1 MSTIE
6 SENRRE
12 IARLPTRP
20 ISLED
25 RYDPPANFLEIEVLN
40 PETHG
45 FAGKRYTDYE
55 VRMKTNL
62 PVFRLKECTV
72 RRRYSD
78 FEWLRKELERDSKIV
93 VPSLPSKAWKRQM
106 PAFLRRDDGIFEDDF
121 IDERRKGL
129 EQFINK
135 VAGHPLAQNERSLHV
150 FLQEPTIDHDKY
162 IPGKMSAGVPLTART
177 LAHSHQNDLQRIAN
191 PRLEVN
197 ERRLRPIYDY
207 MEIHNYRKALTE
219 IDRLLKKQAN
229 FTACKALKCLVLL
242 KLERQEDARTLA
254 NELDALASATT
265 RTAPPGD
272 ASNVDENALTFFS
285 QYYKDLRQFDKVVW
299 LYEAATKRES
309 TSEEFLCSLFMAY
322 VRTKD
327 YKNQVL
333 TAQKLYKLTRKIP
346 YYNWA
351 VISVLLQIDENS
363 NQLKQTLYI
372 PMAIKMLEK
381 EFFDENQQQIKPY
394 GEMEC
399 LLYLHSLELKEDF
412 SKALIFLEKNLD
424 TLTKSPSNE
433 SMLPAY
439 FTHDKSLI
447 YNFKAGNLDNTYRLA
462 KQYLN
467 EDNYLWNWYEVLFD
481 TFFKFD
487 NTKQEELI
495 NDLHQ
500 FILTVPNE
508 TTDLRSIHLA
518 RIELGLRWQLAKL
531 KNSSTPLPPLAS
543 TYLSDTFLNEIKSYI
558 ETYSLKTTSLVMYDI
573 YRSFE
578 YLSSDERS
586 HLHKYLIDQLT
597 SEICQNN
604 IQYLINILYCARLC
618 GDAHSSWLKEN
629 SHSLIQRLLDVA
641 NQSSTPSHLSI
652 ELLLLIVNVM
662 DETNQSQ
669 TELYT
674 LLDRTYEK
682 DTTNFDTKLYIYKMA
697 LNFNCLTIM
706 KDIFERL
713 EIKNIQYYSLGY
725 LLTDHYLRIHTNY
738 RHIRNFFNYLTNLLL
753 VYTDDSWSQIM
764 FCYKYGNFLRINE
777 IRTFSDY
784 YLSYSL
790 IYIQSLIGSII
801 IDLIQNGN
809 RYNAIM
815 NVFKHSSSQILF
827 DNKEKNNN
835 SLHSLFYKTDNN
847 ETLKLQDTRD
857 FDIWPKIDYRRL
869 RFDFVDDNNKS
880 IERINYA
887 DRVLADNAGQ
897 TAYQSPSY
905 KDSFLRQ
912 YQTIDFQQRTTLC
925 YIRSNILSFLHTLY
939 IDPSISKTESA
950 SATFVIH
957 MPDEHVFNA
966 LNVILNDFDK
976 CTKSLKSVETTTQC
990 ELQSIIELE
999 LCKSIPLFIKILL
1012 EGLTLNK
1019 TTEATSTITT
1029 ISLSNT
1035 TVHFDK
1041 IDQDIN
1047 DIVKQ
1052 LEKSYQLLLQALDKT
1067 LFQKHCQEK
1076 LENNNNNN
1084 NNNNLNFLMDLSG
1097 KQSPLEYYSVYTEF
1111 ISYIY
1116 SLYLSIKSILA
1127 TLFNKTS
1134 LLVDSSENTNNRSSN
1149 TKKSKKKAV
1158 DQQSS
1163 SNTANEN
1170 ENEIKLWNQLQKIES
1185 LFNEQW
1191 TNITD
1196 NIQKYEL
1203 YIRFQAKLDDHQC
1216 DRLEKELDGNIE
1228 QQSNKAK
1235 AKSDENNNNES
1246 SLSTKKN
1253 DDDNQSSNSLFELGT
1268 SFMHPSTVHTFALGY
1283 LESLMQIRICLR
1295 SKQKALGFRQAST

>member
-1 MSTIE
+1 
-6 SENRRE
+6 
-12 IARLPTRP
+12 
-20 ISLED
+20 
-25 RYDPPANFLEIEVLN
+25 
-40 PETHG
+40 
-45 FAGKRYTDYE
+45 
-55 VRMKTNL
+55 
-62 PVFRLKECTV
+62 
-72 RRRYSD
+72 
-78 FEWLRKELERDSKIV
+78 
-93 VPSLPSKAWKRQM
+93 
-106 PAFLRRDDGIFEDDF
+106 
-121 IDERRKGL
+121 
-129 EQFINK
+129 
-135 VAGHPLAQNERSLHV
+135 
-150 FLQEPTIDHDKY
+150 
-162 IPGKMSAGVPLTART
+162 MSAGVPLTART

-219 IDRLLKKQAN
+219 IERLLKKQAN

-242 KLERQEDARTLA
+242 KLERHEDAQALA

-285 QYYKDLRQFDKVVW
+285 QYYKDLRQFDKVVS
-299 LYEAATKRES
+299 LYEAATKREP

-381 EFFDENQQQIKPY
+381 EFFDENQQQTKPF

-412 SKALIFLEKNLD
+412 SKALIFLEKHLD
-424 TLTKSPSNE
+424 SLTKSSSNE

-439 FTHDKSLI
+439 FSHDKLLI
-447 YNFKAGNLDNTYRLA
+447 YNFKAGNFDNTYRLA
-462 KQYLN
+462 KQFLN

-495 NDLHQ
+495 NDLHE
-500 FILTVPNE
+500 FILTIPYE

-518 RIELGLRWQLAKL
+518 RIELGFRWQHAKI
-531 KNSSTPLPPLAS
+531 KTSSTTLPQLAS
-543 TYLSDTFLNEIKSYI
+543 TYLSESFLNQIKSFI

-573 YRSFE
+573 YRSLE

-597 SEICQNN
+597 SETCQNN

-618 GDAHSSWLKEN
+618 GDIHSLWLLEN
-629 SHSLIQRLLDVA
+629 SHSLIQRLHDIA
-641 NQSSTPSHLSI
+641 NQSSTPLNLSI
-652 ELLLLIVNVM
+652 ELFLLIVNIM
-662 DETNQSQ
+662 DETNQSKS
-669 TELYT
+669 ELYT
-674 LLDRTYEK
+674 LLDHTYEK
-682 DTTNFDTKLYIYKMA
+682 DSTNFDIKLYIYKIA
-697 LNFNCLTIM
+697 LNFNCITIM

-738 RHIRNFFNYLTNLLL
+738 RYIRNFFNYLTNLLF

-790 IYIQSLIGSII
+790 IYMQSLIGSII

-809 RYNAIM
+809 RYNSII
-815 NVFKHSSSQILF
+815 NIFKHPSNQILF
-827 DNKEKNNN
+827 NNKEKNNN

-847 ETLKLQDTRD
+847 ESLKVQDTRD

-869 RFDFVDDNNKS
+869 RFDCVDGNNKPFES
-880 IERINYA
+880 LTYA

-912 YQTIDFQQRTTLC
+912 YQTVDFQQRTILC

-939 IDPSISKTESA
+939 IDPSISKSEFP

-966 LNVILNDFDK
+966 LKVILNDFDK
-976 CTKSLKSVETTTQC
+976 CTKSLKSTETITPC

-999 LCKSIPLFIKILL
+999 LYKSIPLFIQILL
-1012 EGLTLNK
+1012 DGLTLNK
-1019 TTEATSTITT
+1019 STETTSTITT

-1035 TVHFDK
+1035 TVDFNK
-1041 IDQDIN
+1041 IDQYLNEI
-1047 DIVKQ
+1047 IKQ
-1052 LEKSYQLLLQALDKT
+1052 LERSYQLLLQALDKT
-1067 LFQKHCQEK
+1067 SFQKRCQET
-1076 LENNNNNN
+1076 LENVKNDNT
-1084 NNNNLNFLMDLSG
+1084 NFLNDLSG

-1134 LLVDSSENTNNRSSN
+1134 LLNDGNETTNNRSSN
-1149 TKKSKKKAV
+1149 TKKSKKKTT

-1163 SNTANEN
+1163 SNTTNEN
-1170 ENEIKLWNQLQKIES
+1170 ENEIKLWNQLQRIEY

-1191 TNITD
+1191 TNIIG

-1203 YIRFQAKLDDHQC
+1203 YIRFQAKLDDNQC
-1216 DRLEKELDGNIE
+1216 DRLEKELDGNSE

-1235 AKSDENNNNES
+1235 AKSDGNDNNES
-1246 SLSTKKN
+1246 SLLTKKN
-1253 DDDNQSSNSLFELGT
+1253 DDDDDDNQSSNSFFELGK
-1268 SFMHPSTVHTFALGY
+1268 SLMRSSTLHTFALGY
-1283 LESLMQIRICLR
+1283 IESLMQIRICLQ

>member
-6 SENRRE
+6 TENRRE
-12 IARLPTRP
+12 IARLPARP

-25 RYDPPANFLEIEVLN
+25 RYDPPANFLEIEVFN

-62 PVFRLKECTV
+62 PVFRLKECSV

-150 FLQEPTIDHDKY
+150 FLQEPTIEHDKY
-162 IPGKMSAGVPLTART
+162 VPGKMSAGVPLTART

-219 IDRLLKKQAN
+219 IERLLKKQAN

-242 KLERQEDARTLA
+242 KLERHEDAQALA

-285 QYYKDLRQFDKVVW
+285 QYYKDLRQFDKVVS
-299 LYEAATKRES
+299 LYEAATKREP

-381 EFFDENQQQIKPY
+381 EFFDENQQQTKPF

-412 SKALIFLEKNLD
+412 SKALIFLEKHLD
-424 TLTKSPSNE
+424 SLTKSSSNE

-439 FTHDKSLI
+439 FSHDKLLI
-447 YNFKAGNLDNTYRLA
+447 YNFKAGNFDKTYRLA
-462 KQYLN
+462 KQFLN

-495 NDLHQ
+495 NDLHE
-500 FILTVPNE
+500 FILTIPYE

-518 RIELGLRWQLAKL
+518 RIELGFRWQHAKI
-531 KNSSTPLPPLAS
+531 KTSSTTLPQLAS
-543 TYLSDTFLNEIKSYI
+543 TYLSESFLNQIKSFI

-573 YRSFE
+573 YRSLE

-597 SEICQNN
+597 SETCQNN

-618 GDAHSSWLKEN
+618 GDIHSLWLLEN
-629 SHSLIQRLLDVA
+629 SHSLIQRLHDIA
-641 NQSSTPSHLSI
+641 NQSSTPSNLSI
-652 ELLLLIVNVM
+652 ELFLLIVNIM
-662 DETNQSQ
+662 DETNQSKS
-669 TELYT
+669 ELYT
-674 LLDRTYEK
+674 LLDHTYEK
-682 DTTNFDTKLYIYKMA
+682 DSTNFDIKLYIYKIA
-697 LNFNCLTIM
+697 LNFNCITIM

-738 RHIRNFFNYLTNLLL
+738 RYIRNFFNYLTNLLF

-790 IYIQSLIGSII
+790 IYMQSLIGSII

-809 RYNAIM
+809 RYNSII
-815 NVFKHSSSQILF
+815 NIFKHPSNQILF
-827 DNKEKNNN
+827 NNKEKNNN

-847 ETLKLQDTRD
+847 ESLKVQDTRD

-869 RFDFVDDNNKS
+869 RFDCVDGNNKPFES
-880 IERINYA
+880 LTYA

-912 YQTIDFQQRTTLC
+912 YQTVDFQQRTILC

-939 IDPSISKTESA
+939 IDPSISKSEFP

-966 LNVILNDFDK
+966 LKVILNDFDK
-976 CTKSLKSVETTTQC
+976 CTKSLKSTETITPC

-999 LCKSIPLFIKILL
+999 LYKSIPLFIQILL
-1012 EGLTLNK
+1012 DGLTLNK
-1019 TTEATSTITT
+1019 STETTSTITT

-1035 TVHFDK
+1035 TVDFNK
-1041 IDQDIN
+1041 IDQYLNEI
-1047 DIVKQ
+1047 IKQ
-1052 LEKSYQLLLQALDKT
+1052 LERSYQLLLQALDKT
-1067 LFQKHCQEK
+1067 SFQKRCQET
-1076 LENNNNNN
+1076 LENVKNDNT
-1084 NNNNLNFLMDLSG
+1084 NFLNDLSG
-1097 KQSPLEYYSVYTEF
+1097 KQSPLEYYSIYTEF

-1134 LLVDSSENTNNRSSN
+1134 LLNDGNETTNNRSSN
-1149 TKKSKKKAV
+1149 TKKSKKKTA

-1163 SNTANEN
+1163 SNTTNEN
-1170 ENEIKLWNQLQKIES
+1170 ENEIKLWNQLQRIEY

-1191 TNITD
+1191 TNIIG

-1203 YIRFQAKLDDHQC
+1203 YIRFQAKLDDNQC
-1216 DRLEKELDGNIE
+1216 DRLEKELDGNSE

-1235 AKSDENNNNES
+1235 AKSDGNDNNES
-1246 SLSTKKN
+1246 SLLTKKN
-1253 DDDNQSSNSLFELGT
+1253 DDDDDDNQSSNSFFELGK
-1268 SFMHPSTVHTFALGY
+1268 SLMRSSTLHTFALGY
-1283 LESLMQIRICLR
+1283 IESLMQIRICLQ

>member
-6 SENRRE
+6 TENRRE
-12 IARLPTRP
+12 IARLPARP

-25 RYDPPANFLEIEVLN
+25 RYDPPANFLEIEVFN

-62 PVFRLKECTV
+62 PVFRLKECSV

-150 FLQEPTIDHDKY
+150 FLQEPTIEHDKY
-162 IPGKMSAGVPLTART
+162 VPGKMSAGVPLTART

-219 IDRLLKKQAN
+219 IERLLKKQAN

-242 KLERQEDARTLA
+242 KLERHEDAQALA

-285 QYYKDLRQFDKVVW
+285 QYYKDLRQFDKVVS
-299 LYEAATKRES
+299 LYEAATKREP

-381 EFFDENQQQIKPY
+381 EFFDENQQQTKPF

-412 SKALIFLEKNLD
+412 SKALIFLEKHLD
-424 TLTKSPSNE
+424 SLTKSSSNE

-439 FTHDKSLI
+439 FSHDKLLI
-447 YNFKAGNLDNTYRLA
+447 YNFKAGNFDNTYRLA
-462 KQYLN
+462 KQFLN

-481 TFFKFD
+481 TFFKFV

-495 NDLHQ
+495 NDLHE
-500 FILTVPNE
+500 FILTIPYE

-518 RIELGLRWQLAKL
+518 RIELGFRWQHAKI
-531 KNSSTPLPPLAS
+531 KTSSTTLPQLAS
-543 TYLSDTFLNEIKSYI
+543 TYLSESFLNQIKSFI

-573 YRSFE
+573 YRSLE

-597 SEICQNN
+597 SETCQNN

-618 GDAHSSWLKEN
+618 GDIHSLWLLEN
-629 SHSLIQRLLDVA
+629 SHSLIQRLHDIA
-641 NQSSTPSHLSI
+641 NQSSTPLNLSI
-652 ELLLLIVNVM
+652 ELFLLIVNIM
-662 DETNQSQ
+662 DETNQSKS
-669 TELYT
+669 ELYT
-674 LLDRTYEK
+674 LLDHTYEK
-682 DTTNFDTKLYIYKMA
+682 DSTNFDIKLYIYKIA
-697 LNFNCLTIM
+697 LNFNCITIM

-738 RHIRNFFNYLTNLLL
+738 RYIRNFFNYLTNLLF

-790 IYIQSLIGSII
+790 IYMQSLIGSII

-809 RYNAIM
+809 RYNSII
-815 NVFKHSSSQILF
+815 NIFKHPSNQILF
-827 DNKEKNNN
+827 NNKEKNNN

-847 ETLKLQDTRD
+847 ESLKVQDTRD

-869 RFDFVDDNNKS
+869 RFDCVDGNNKPFES
-880 IERINYA
+880 LTYA

-912 YQTIDFQQRTTLC
+912 YQTVDFQQRTILC

-939 IDPSISKTESA
+939 IDPSISKSEFP

-966 LNVILNDFDK
+966 LKVILNDFDK
-976 CTKSLKSVETTTQC
+976 CTKSLKSTETITPC

-999 LCKSIPLFIKILL
+999 LYKSIPLFIQILL
-1012 EGLTLNK
+1012 DGLTLNK
-1019 TTEATSTITT
+1019 STETTSTITT

-1035 TVHFDK
+1035 TVDFNK
-1041 IDQDIN
+1041 IDQYLNEI
-1047 DIVKQ
+1047 IKQ
-1052 LEKSYQLLLQALDKT
+1052 LERSYQLLLQALDKT
-1067 LFQKHCQEK
+1067 SFQKRCQET
-1076 LENNNNNN
+1076 LENVKNDNT
-1084 NNNNLNFLMDLSG
+1084 NFLNDLSG

-1134 LLVDSSENTNNRSSN
+1134 LLNDGNETTNNRSSN
-1149 TKKSKKKAV
+1149 TKKSKKKTT

-1163 SNTANEN
+1163 SNTTNEN
-1170 ENEIKLWNQLQKIES
+1170 ENEIKLWNQLQRIEY

-1191 TNITD
+1191 TNIIG

-1203 YIRFQAKLDDHQC
+1203 YIRFQAKLDDNQC
-1216 DRLEKELDGNIE
+1216 DRLEKELDGNSE

-1235 AKSDENNNNES
+1235 AKSDGNDNNES
-1246 SLSTKKN
+1246 SLLTKKN
-1253 DDDNQSSNSLFELGT
+1253 DDDDDDNQSSNSFFELGK
-1268 SFMHPSTVHTFALGY
+1268 SLMRSSTLHTFALGY
-1283 LESLMQIRICLR
+1283 IESLMQIRICLQ